1 MQNNPRRLDYHFKLS
16 LSVAHNQRWV
26 GVGLKFCSFASFLC
40 KHPPPQKKK
49 QNITN
54 IISVQMPVRRVCLE
68 GEATKHHSLVDLV
81 GKLLSQQKRK
91 KSCERNCDVY

>member
-1 MQNNPRRLDYHFKLS
+1 MGGG
-16 LSVAHNQRWV
+16 
-26 GVGLKFCSFASFLC
+26 GVKVLFLC
-40 KHPPPQKKK
+40 LIFMQTPPPKKK
-49 QNITN
+49 PNITN

-81 GKLLSQQKRK
+81 GKLLSQQRRK

>member
-1 MQNNPRRLDYHFKLS
+1 MGGG
-16 LSVAHNQRWV
+16 
-26 GVGLKFCSFASFLC
+26 GVKVLFLC
-40 KHPPPQKKK
+40 LVFMQTPPPPKKK

>member
-1 MQNNPRRLDYHFKLS
+1 MGGGGVKVLLLRLIFMQT
-16 LSVAHNQRWV
+16 
-26 GVGLKFCSFASFLC
+26 
-40 KHPPPQKKK
+40 PPPPRKT
-49 QNITN
+49 ITN